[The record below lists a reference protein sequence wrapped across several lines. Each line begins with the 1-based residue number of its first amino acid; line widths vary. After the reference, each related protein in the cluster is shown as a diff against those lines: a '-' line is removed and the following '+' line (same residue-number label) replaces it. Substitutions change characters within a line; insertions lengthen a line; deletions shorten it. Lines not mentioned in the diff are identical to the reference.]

1 MTPSD
6 TVSKTCWVEEGRP
19 IGHLPNDNRP
29 KGLVADA
36 FGEDVVAGKVQVG
49 TARLGTVI
57 VEALE
62 QEAQR
67 DRRRT
72 DQVLELGP

>member
-1 MTPSD
+1 M
-6 TVSKTCWVEEGRP
+6 
-19 IGHLPNDNRP
+19 
-29 KGLVADA
+29 ADA